1 MSRPTI
7 RLFVPEAPLRVEAYE
22 ACAAVVG
29 LGQPPGGAGHRVFIH
44 LAPPDAPGRGAF
56 VHLGIDEAQ
65 FLRDALDTV
74 LEQHRVL
81 SRDAN

>member
-22 ACAAVVG
+22 ACAAAVG
-29 LGQPPGGAGHRVFIH
+29 LGQPPQSAEYRVFIH
-44 LAPPDAPGRGAF
+44 LAPADAPERGAF
-56 VHLGIDEAQ
+56 VHLSIDEAE
-65 FLRDALDTV
+65 FLRAALDTV
-74 LEQHRVL
+74 LDQHRAR